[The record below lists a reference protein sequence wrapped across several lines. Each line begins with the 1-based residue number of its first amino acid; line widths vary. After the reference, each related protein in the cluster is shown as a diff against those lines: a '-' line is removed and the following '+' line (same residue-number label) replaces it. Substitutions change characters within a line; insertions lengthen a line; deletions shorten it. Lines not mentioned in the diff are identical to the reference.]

1 MKITYYGH
9 SCFGVNV
16 SGVNLLFDPFV
27 SQNELAKQIDIDKI
41 PADYI
46 LLSHGHFD
54 HTADA
59 LDIASRTGA
68 PIVSNYEITV
78 WFEKKGVKKTHPM
91 NPGGK
96 WKFSFGTVKYVGA
109 VHSSSMPDGSYG
121 GNPGGFVVETGE
133 GSFYYSGDTGLAMD
147 MQLIPLMCGKLD
159 VALLP
164 IGDNFTM
171 GTDDAILAS
180 DFIKCNSVIGL
191 HYDTFGYIKIDHAE
205 AVRKFKEKGKELI
218 LLTIGETKEF

>member
-27 SQNELAKQIDIDKI
+27 SQNELAKQIDINKI

-59 LDIASRTGA
+59 LEIASRTGA

-78 WFEKKGVKKTHPM
+78 WYEKKGVKKTHPM

-96 WKFSFGTVKYVGA
+96 WKFPFGTVKYVGA

-147 MQLIPLMCGKLD
+147 MQLIPMICGKLD

-205 AVRKFKEKGKELI
+205 AIRKFKEKGKELI

>member
-27 SQNELAKQIDIDKI
+27 RKNELAKQIDINKI

-59 LDIASRTGA
+59 LEIANRTEA

-78 WFEKKGVKKTHPM
+78 WFEKKGIKKTHPL

-96 WKFSFGTVKYVGA
+96 WKFPFGTVKYVAA

-121 GNPGGFVVETGE
+121 GNPGGFVVETSE
-133 GSFYYSGDTGLAMD
+133 GSFYYSGDTGLSMD
-147 MQLIPLMCGKLD
+147 MQLIPLTCGKLD

-171 GTDDAILAS
+171 GVDDAILAS
-180 DFIKCNSVIGL
+180 DFIKCNRLIGL
-191 HYDTFGYIKIDHAE
+191 HYDTFGYIKINRE
-205 AVRKFKEKGKELI
+205 KAVKKFKEKGKELL
-218 LLTIGETKEF
+218 LLTIGETREF